1 MPSEP
6 SNHGTRRT
14 RTRQVFYHRRP
25 VRAADAVR
33 RPTYNGRRQDDVAP
47 SSVMRLLVWSVLFLA
62 VLLCALW
69 LRKRMP
75 WTPLGRF
82 FYRLGFSGANGTI
95 SDLKEGRRYIVTQS
109 FPDYESVAVGEV
121 LTFRHQQF
129 VDHAGYVLQFE
140 EREIILK
147 EGGDAAR
154 RIWAYLEPLR
164 R

>member
-1 MPSEP
+1 M
-6 SNHGTRRT
+6 TLLILF
-14 RTRQVFYHRRP
+14 VLLL
-25 VRAADAVR
+25 AA
-33 RPTYNGRRQDDVAP
+33 
-47 SSVMRLLVWSVLFLA
+47 
-62 VLLCALW
+62 LLCALW
-69 LRKRMP
+69 LRKRML

-95 SDLKEGRRYIVTQS
+95 HDLKEGRRYVVTNS
-109 FPDYESVAVGEV
+109 LPGYEGIAVGEV

-147 EGGDAAR
+147 EDGDVVR
-154 RIWAYLEPLR
+154 RVWAYLEPLR